1 MHMKKNYLF
10 EKFRLSTIFIVLF
23 AVLNA
28 QVNSKFDRTF
38 KILYEN
44 KELIKSSK
52 KNIQIPTSSDAQKIS
67 SKNTGELL
75 YSCIIY
81 TTEPDVLKKNGIQV
95 QSVLPKFVTA
105 LITLDDLDKL
115 AALEQVRE
123 VKYPQ
128 TLSVNND
135 IAVGQSGASLLQA
148 GKFNNT
154 VYKGKG
160 VLVGIF
166 DTGNYFKHPD
176 FRDPT
181 DQTKSRIL
189 KMWDQT
195 LTPTGAEVSPSGFTY
210 GVEYTKA
217 QLDDE
222 LAGVTTGFVREADTH
237 GHGTHVA
244 GTAAGNGMAL
254 TSKKYTGMAPESDL
268 IIVRGGVSSFSETN
282 IINGLTYFNNVATAL
297 GKPIVVNMSIGGHF
311 SAHDGTGPEEEAVD
325 FFSNSGPGRV
335 VAIAAG
341 NDNGSNIH
349 KQNIIAPGSTGTIS
363 ITLGNNTST
372 GDIFGFLLYSN
383 SSDDFSA
390 VITAPGGE
398 TVTANVGEKKE
409 QNVILNGIKV
419 YADNLIDSSNNHR
432 YLDFFLQR
440 VSSSTSDVSGTWTIA
455 ITNKGI
461 SNIITN
467 GWQYHAGTSIVAS
480 IIGGDSNYLIGSPG
494 AAKTAITT
502 ASYSGTLSWYSNKTG
517 TPGAYSY
524 TDTSK
529 RVDGLSTFS
538 SYGPLTDGTQKP
550 DIAAVGE
557 IVVSA
562 LSPSV
567 ITTSNSSNVDGT
579 YYQVMSGTSMATPV
593 VTGAIALMLQ
603 AKPTANYSEIK
614 NALITNAQTD
624 ASTGVVPS
632 YTWGYGKLDV
642 YQALTSMMGNKK
654 NKKTYIN
661 ETYPYALSTNTNVNS
676 FTTTRL
682 GELFTPDMSGY
693 LGGVYFNVGS
703 IFTADSFTIEVRT
716 NNSGVPGT
724 LISSKSI
731 DPSSISKYTWNYFDM
746 SDLKISVTSGIEYFI
761 VIYAGGT
768 SPTMSLIRESIVGTD
783 TTKRLRLSNDDGSTW
798 SASSYIY
805 RIRSVVYESSSS
817 SLATS
822 NVKLYEVSIYPN
834 PTSDIL
840 KVKLLKNEKSKI
852 EIYDLSGRLV
862 KQMNANSDNIELNVS
877 ALDKGTYLINIVTP
891 SDTISKKIIKK

>member
-1 MHMKKNYLF
+1 MKKNYLF

-363 ITLGNNTST
+363 ISLGNNTST

>member
-1 MHMKKNYLF
+1 MKKNYLF

-81 TTEPDVLKKNGIQV
+81 TTEPDVLKKNGILV

>member
-67 SKNTGELL
+67 SRNTGELL

-81 TTEPDVLKKNGIQV
+81 TTEPDVLKKNGILV

-383 SSDDFSA
+383 SSDNFSA

-440 VSSSTSDVSGTWTIA
+440 VSGSTSDVSGTWTIA
-455 ITNKGI
+455 ITNNGI

-517 TPGAYSY
+517 TPGVYSY

-550 DIAAVGE
+550 EIAAVGE

-562 LSPSV
+562 LSSGV
-567 ITTSNSSNVDGT
+567 ITTASSSNVDGT

-642 YQALTSMMGNKK
+642 YQALTSMMGNSKK
-654 NKKTYIN
+654 RKTYLN
-661 ETYPYALSTNTNVNS
+661 ETIPYALVDATGVGL
-676 FTTTRL
+676 TTHRIAQLYTS
-682 GELFTPDMSGY
+682 DINGY
-693 LGGVYFNVGS
+693 LGGVYYHESVNFSG
-703 IFTADSFTIEVRT
+703 IDSFTIEVR
-716 NNSGVPGT
+716 NNNGGVPGAT
-724 LISSKSI
+724 LLGSKSI
-731 DPSSISKYTWNYFDM
+731 DVTSLNSGKYTWNYFDL
-746 SDLKISVTSGIEYFI
+746 SDLNIPLSTGTNYFI
-761 VIYAGGT
+761 VLYAGGT
-768 SPTMSLIRESIVGTD
+768 SPSFAVRSQAINTNNASQISSD
-783 TTKRLRLSNDDGSTW
+783 NGSSW
-798 SASSYIY
+798 STASTGY

-822 NVKLYEVSIYPN
+822 NVKLNEVSIYPN

-877 ALDKGTYLINIVTP
+877 ALDKGTYFINIVTP
-891 SDTISKKIIKK
+891 SDTISKKFIKK

>member
-67 SKNTGELL
+67 FRNTGELL

-81 TTEPDVLKKNGIQV
+81 TTEPDVLKKNGILV

-383 SSDDFSA
+383 SSDNFSA

-822 NVKLYEVSIYPN
+822 NVKLNEVSIYPN

-891 SDTISKKIIKK
+891 SDTISKKFIKK

>member
-1 MHMKKNYLF
+1 MKKNYLF

-363 ITLGNNTST
+363 ISLGNNTST

-891 SDTISKKIIKK
+891 SDTISKKFIKK

>member
-67 SKNTGELL
+67 SRNTGELL

-81 TTEPDVLKKNGIQV
+81 TTEPNVLKKNGIQV

-440 VSSSTSDVSGTWTIA
+440 VSGSTSDVSGTWTIA
-455 ITNKGI
+455 ITNNGI

-517 TPGAYSY
+517 TPGVYSY

-562 LSPSV
+562 LSSGV
-567 ITTSNSSNVDGT
+567 ITTASSSNVDGT

-603 AKPTANYSEIK
+603 AKPTATYSEIK

-624 ASTGVVPS
+624 AGTGVVPS

>member
-67 SKNTGELL
+67 SRNTGELL

-81 TTEPDVLKKNGIQV
+81 TTEPDVLKKNGILV

>member
-1 MHMKKNYLF
+1 MKKNYLF

>member
-550 DIAAVGE
+550 EIAAVGE

-567 ITTSNSSNVDGT
+567 ITTSSSSNVDGT

-603 AKPTANYSEIK
+603 AKPSATYSEIK

-632 YTWGYGKLDV
+632 NTWGYGKLDV

>member
-1 MHMKKNYLF
+1 MKKNYLF

-440 VSSSTSDVSGTWTIA
+440 VSGSTSDVSGTWTIA
-455 ITNKGI
+455 ITNNGI

-517 TPGAYSY
+517 TPGVYSY

-562 LSPSV
+562 LSSGV
-567 ITTSNSSNVDGT
+567 ITTASSSNVDGT

-603 AKPTANYSEIK
+603 AKPTATYSEIK

>member
-517 TPGAYSY
+517 TPGVYSY

>member
-81 TTEPDVLKKNGIQV
+81 TTEPDVLKKNGILV

-363 ITLGNNTST
+363 ISLGNNTST

-654 NKKTYIN
+654 NRKTYIN
-661 ETYPYALSTNTNVNS
+661 ETYPYALSTNANVTS

>member
-81 TTEPDVLKKNGIQV
+81 TTEPDVLKKNGILV

-363 ITLGNNTST
+363 ISLGNNTST

-822 NVKLYEVSIYPN
+822 NVKLNEVSIYPN
-834 PTSDIL
+834 PTNDIL

-891 SDTISKKIIKK
+891 SNTISKKFIKK

>member
-67 SKNTGELL
+67 FRNTGELL

-81 TTEPDVLKKNGIQV
+81 TTEPDVLKKNGILV

-383 SSDDFSA
+383 SSDNFSA

-440 VSSSTSDVSGTWTIA
+440 VSGSTSDVSGTWTIA
-455 ITNKGI
+455 ITNNGI

-517 TPGAYSY
+517 TPGVYSY

-562 LSPSV
+562 LSSGV
-567 ITTSNSSNVDGT
+567 ITTASSSNVDGT

-603 AKPTANYSEIK
+603 AKPSATYSEIK

-624 ASTGVVPS
+624 AGTGVVPS

-822 NVKLYEVSIYPN
+822 TVKLNEVSIYPN

-877 ALDKGTYLINIVTP
+877 ALDKGTYLINIVT
-891 SDTISKKIIKK
+891 SSNTISKKFIKK

>member
-81 TTEPDVLKKNGIQV
+81 TTEPDVLKKNGILV

-363 ITLGNNTST
+363 ISLGNNTST

-550 DIAAVGE
+550 EIAAVGE

-562 LSPSV
+562 LSSGV
-567 ITTSNSSNVDGT
+567 ITTASSSNVDGT

-603 AKPTANYSEIK
+603 AKPTANYFEIK

>member
-67 SKNTGELL
+67 FRNTGELL

-81 TTEPDVLKKNGIQV
+81 TTEPDVLKKNGILV

-383 SSDDFSA
+383 SSDNFSA

-822 NVKLYEVSIYPN
+822 NVKLNEVSIYPN
-834 PTSDIL
+834 PTNDIL

-891 SDTISKKIIKK
+891 SNTISKKFIKK

>member
-81 TTEPDVLKKNGIQV
+81 TTEPDVLKKNGILV